1 MKMKID
7 KILIITTVICFLPII
22 LSLMLYE
29 QLPDQIAVHWD
40 IAGNPDNY
48 ASKAFAAFGMPVMM
62 AAINVITHLGL
73 NSDPKQANS
82 SVVLKQLGKWTVPVL
97 TIVLMPVTLFIA
109 MGYNIPIHVVTPAF
123 VGVVIIICGNYLPK
137 CKQNYTVGIKLPWT
151 LNNEENWNKTHH
163 LAGFVWI
170 IGGICLVLGTFLNF
184 NKLPILLV
192 ILAALVGIPTVYSY
206 LLYKKGL

>member
-7 KILIITTVICFLPII
+7 KVLIISTVVCFLPMI

-40 IAGNPDNY
+40 TAGNPDNY
-48 ASKAFAAFGMPVMM
+48 ASKAFAAFGLPIMM

-82 SVVLKQLGKWTVPVL
+82 SVVLKQLGKWAVPVL
-97 TIVLMPVTLFIA
+97 TIFLMPVTLFIA
-109 MGYNIPIHVVTPAF
+109 MGYNITIHVVAPAF

-163 LAGFVWI
+163 LAGYVWI

-184 NKLPILLV
+184 YKLPILLV